1 MYFRRVRARCV
12 IYVVTSAGGGTPEIY
27 LFKMMLLFRK
37 FIWLF
42 LIIPV
47 VRGNQEEDSNGESS
61 TLPANYGVNS
71 ALDNDNVTEVSLLY
85 MVRLFTLRT
94 IVKPTDYVDP

>member
-12 IYVVTSAGGGTPEIY
+12 IYVVTTVRGGTPEIY
-27 LFKMMLLFRK
+27 LFKMIRK
-37 FIWLF
+37 FVWLF